1 MALVWRSARRAK
13 IRLNVLFAFLALA
26 AAAAAHHSFQAEFDG
41 SKTETLTGVVTKF
54 EWMNPHAYFYFDVTD
69 ESSKVTNWAMQSRNL
84 SILSRQGWTRRTLQP
99 GDKVTVTFW
108 HHRDPAKNIGFAKLI
123 VKADGTKYDVT
134 PGQ

>member
-1 MALVWRSARRAK
+1 MR
-13 IRLNVLFAFLALA
+13 IRTKFLIAFMALA
-26 AAAAAHHSFQAEFDG
+26 ASAAAHHSFQAEFDD
-41 SKTETLTGVVTKF
+41 KKIETLQGVVTKF

-69 ESSKVTNWAMQSRNL
+69 ESGKVTNWAMQSRNL
-84 SILSRQGWTRRTLQP
+84 SILARQGWTRRTLQA
-99 GDKVTVTFW
+99 GDKITVTFW